1 MNRSEKSMV
10 SLVLLRDGCVAGNSQ
25 GSDWFK
31 PNSDMRLASTE
42 LCEAWQRAE
51 AETLGQG
58 GR

>member
-1 MNRSEKSMV
+1 MV